1 MKKIILLFISI
12 LLSTSFCCADE
23 LRLDQDAPYQ
33 KKLMEIGF
41 RILNANRVDK
51 RMTFYYKN
59 DQDVNAKIL
68 SRTKKIYIYK
78 GLIPFIDNDDEL
90 AAIIA
95 HEIAHG
101 LDLHEGLAR
110 RTAMKLRPIKYEQ
123 KADRV
128 AVDLIVNAGYNP
140 LALIIVLNKTTG
152 EPCFASSRSNGT
164 KRLANI
170 YEYIYKKYP
179 AYLVYNDYKKNIYYQ
194 NFLLTTKSERA
205 KIRQK
210 YQEEKLKFVSNK
222 EIKRK

>member
-1 MKKIILLFISI
+1 MKKIILLFITMLMFSQ
-12 LLSTSFCCADE
+12 FCLADE
-23 LRLDQDAPYQ
+23 LRLDKDAPYQ

-51 RMTFYYKN
+51 RITFYYKN

-68 SRTKKIYIYK
+68 SRSKKVYIYK
-78 GLIPFIDNDDEL
+78 GLIPFIDNDDEF

-101 LDLHEGLAR
+101 IELHEGLAR
-110 RTAMKLRPIKYEQ
+110 RIAMKLRPIKYEQ
-123 KADRV
+123 KADQT
-128 AVDLIVNAGYNP
+128 AVDLLVNSGYNP
-140 LALIIVLNKTTG
+140 LGLIMILNKISG

-194 NFLLTTKSERA
+194 NFLLTSKPERA

-210 YQEEKLKFVSNK
+210 YQQNKLLQVNK
-222 EIKRK
+222 KEPK